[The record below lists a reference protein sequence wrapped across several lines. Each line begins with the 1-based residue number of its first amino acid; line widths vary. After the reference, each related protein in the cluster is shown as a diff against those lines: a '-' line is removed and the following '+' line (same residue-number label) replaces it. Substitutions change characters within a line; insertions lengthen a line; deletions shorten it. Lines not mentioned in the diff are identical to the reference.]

1 MFEEIENYYKK
12 NSRNI
17 IAEII
22 FRKWAII
29 CFGIAIINFI
39 CLFIFIQ
46 NKILVC
52 IISLS
57 FTALATYMAIKPIC
71 KDFNKKFNAYY
82 KLPSILKKTK
92 ENKKTTIIDD
102 NKTYDR
108 LLMKRYLKRRK
119 FYNIEMIKNIIDYY
133 REKHNNK
140 IDNYL
145 TILTI
150 IISLIAIIFSNIK
163 INIIYTIL
171 IIASILLIYKI
182 VYKFKKSV
190 LCLNNGLNDKQNI
203 YESLDE
209 IFSEIL
215 NEYIIESK
223 VKKKIN
229 NNL

>member
-1 MFEEIENYYKK
+1 MFEEIEKYYKK

-17 IAEII
+17 IAGNVL
-22 FRKWAII
+22 RKWIFIFIGSVAII
-29 CFGIAIINFI
+29 A
-39 CLFIFIQ
+39 LYLYLSIQ
-46 NKILVC
+46 NKIYYC
-52 IISLS
+52 IIMLLIIIIET
-57 FTALATYMAIKPIC
+57 FATLLLAVRECNRKIKET
-71 KDFNKKFNAYY
+71 Y
-82 KLPSILKKTK
+82 KLNIFNRKK
-92 ENKKTTIIDD
+92 ENSDPTIIDD
-102 NKTYDR
+102 NEIYDK
-108 LLMKRYLKRRK
+108 LLMKKYIKKRK

-150 IISLIAIIFSNIK
+150 IISLIAIIFSNVK
-163 INIIYTIL
+163 IDIICIIL
-171 IIASILLIYKI
+171 FIALILLAYKI
-182 VYKFKKSV
+182 VYKFYESV
-190 LCLNNGLNDKQNI
+190 ICLNNGLNEKQNI